1 MQSKSSHRPA
11 SPTMAGRRLPLAV
24 AVLALVAATLTGC
37 DKRSNN
43 AASSSTMA
51 PASAASR

>member
-37 DKRSNN
+37 DKRSNSATN
-43 AASSSTMA
+43 SSTMA